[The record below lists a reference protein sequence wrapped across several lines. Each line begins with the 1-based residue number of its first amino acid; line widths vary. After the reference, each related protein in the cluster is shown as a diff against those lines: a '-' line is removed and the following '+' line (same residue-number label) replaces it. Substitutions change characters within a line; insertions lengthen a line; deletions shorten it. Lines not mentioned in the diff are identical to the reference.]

1 MKVWFMFVLLCVCVC
16 FCTEHQNTHSTSKLR
31 TFLGNGRLFLWFKDV
46 ALGLGRELG
55 LGFRG

>member
-16 FCTEHQNTHSTSKLR
+16 FCTEHQNTHSTIKLR

-46 ALGLGRELG
+46 ALGLGIELG